1 MDKKDHDRDLGLI
14 RELTTLF
21 RDQDLSEM
29 EFRRSYPDES
39 HLRVR
44 IVRNTGAHP
53 VPDSAPAV
61 SHVETRTVSR
71 SGAASITGEP
81 VESDESHE
89 QHPGLIT
96 SPMVGTAYLQAEPGA
111 PPFVSAGD
119 EVQQGQTLLI
129 IEAMKTMNFI
139 PSPKSGRVSRVFV
152 ENASPVEF
160 GAPLMIIE

>member
-29 EFRRSYPDES
+29 EFRRTYSDES
-39 HLRVR
+39 RLKVR
-44 IVRNTGAHP
+44 IARNTDVHP
-53 VPDSAPAV
+53 VPVSAPAD
-61 SHVETRTVSR
+61 SHAETRTASG
-71 SGAASITGEP
+71 SGAASITDEP
-81 VESDESHE
+81 VESEKSHE
-89 QHPGLIT
+89 LHPGLIS

-139 PSPKSGRVSRVFV
+139 PSPKSGKVSRVFV

>member
-29 EFRRSYPDES
+29 EFRRSYPDKS
-39 HLRVR
+39 HLKVR
-44 IVRNTGAHP
+44 FVRNTGADP

-61 SHVETRTVSR
+61 SHVETRTVSG
-71 SGAASITGEP
+71 SVTASTTGEP
-81 VESDESHE
+81 GESGESHE

-160 GAPLMIIE
+160 GAPLMIVE

>member
-14 RELTTLF
+14 RELATLF

-29 EFRRSYPDES
+29 EYRRSYPDES
-39 HLRVR
+39 HLKVR
-44 IVRNTGAHP
+44 FVRNAGANP
-53 VPDSAPAV
+53 VPDSAPVV
-61 SHVETRTVSR
+61 SHVEARTVSG
-71 SGAASITGEP
+71 SDSASITGEP
-81 VESDESHE
+81 GESDESHE

-139 PSPKSGRVSRVFV
+139 PSPKSGRVGRVFV

>member
-1 MDKKDHDRDLGLI
+1 MDKKDRDRDLGLI

-39 HLRVR
+39 RLKVR
-44 IVRNTGAHP
+44 IVRNTGVHP
-53 VPDSAPAV
+53 VPGSAPAV
-61 SHVETRTVSR
+61 SHVESRTVSAP
-71 SGAASITGEP
+71 GAASITGEP
-81 VESDESHE
+81 DEAGESHE

-139 PSPKSGRVSRVFV
+139 PSPKFGRVSRVFV
-152 ENASPVEF
+152 DNASPVEF

>member
-14 RELTTLF
+14 RELTALF
-21 RDQDLSEM
+21 RDQDLSEI
-29 EFRRSYPDES
+29 ELQRSYPDES
-39 HLRVR
+39 HLKVR
-44 IVRNTGAHP
+44 IARNTGAHP
-53 VPDSAPAV
+53 VPDTAPAV
-61 SHVETRTVSR
+61 SHVETRTDSGP
-71 SGAASITGEP
+71 GAASITGKP
-81 VESDESHE
+81 GESDESHE

>member
-1 MDKKDHDRDLGLI
+1 MDKKSHDNDLRLI
-14 RELTTLF
+14 KELTTLF
-21 RDQDLSEM
+21 HDQNLSEM

-39 HLRVR
+39 RLRIR
-44 IVRNTGAHP
+44 FTRNTVAHP
-53 VPDSAPAV
+53 VPDPA
-61 SHVETRTVSR
+61 SSTSRNDTRTV
-71 SGAASITGEP
+71 ADADAVASTGEP
-81 VESDESHE
+81 RESEEVHE

-96 SPMVGTAYLQAEPGA
+96 SPMVGTAYLQAEPGV

-139 PSPKSGRVSRVFV
+139 PSPRSGKVSHIFV
-152 ENASPVEF
+152 DDASPVEF